1 MSIIGVNLMEA
12 EEVKETAGK
21 SIVSYYISSLI
32 NFNQGEKISTIV
44 YFLLPEL
51 ISAFLLYSLPVWFD
65 ISLISTLKSTT
76 LSATLGI
83 TNNFLHF
90 MTKIAEAFG
99 VGTIVLSGQLNGI
112 ADYKQVGRSLRDSFW
127 VTCILGFA
135 IAIILYCSSYWIY
148 NLYGMAPDIIE
159 LGVPFLKTRAFGV
172 FFMFIYFALAGFL
185 RGIKNTKVP
194 MYIFCVGI
202 ALFLFFD
209 YVLIFGYLGFPQMGL
224 QGSAL
229 ATVIQYGAMLLL
241 IGIYIATNKEYR
253 KYTINLFEPIKDGS
267 LAFQLIKISMPVMLD
282 KAIMAIAY
290 IWLGKMIG
298 CMGTSGLA
306 TFCAIKD
313 MERFASLPAL
323 AAAQVITFLVSND
336 YGAQQWDSI
345 KNNIKKML
353 CITAVGASSIL
364 IFFIIFSQQIAYIF
378 DKTGDFSHLVMS
390 IFPILSVLAFFD
402 LFQVVL
408 AGALRGSG
416 NVKTVMYARL
426 IICFGYFIPCS
437 YAISLLPIENPVL
450 KFILIYGSYYMGTAF
465 MAYIYVSHFKGETWK
480 QNNYFTK
487 N

>member
-1 MSIIGVNLMEA
+1 MEA
-12 EEVKETAGK
+12 KQAKEAKK
-21 SIVSYYISSLI
+21 SVLSHYVSGFID
-32 NFNQGEKISTIV
+32 FNQGEKVSTII

-65 ISLISTLKSTT
+65 IALISTLKSTT
-76 LSATLGI
+76 LSATLGV

-99 VGTIVLSGQLNGI
+99 VGTIVLSGQFNGI
-112 ADYKQVGRSLRDSFW
+112 ADYKQTGRSLRDSFW
-127 VTCILGFA
+127 VTSILGLM
-135 IAIILYCSSYWIY
+135 IAGILYCSANWIY
-148 NLYGMAPDIIE
+148 YFYGMSPDIIE
-159 LGVPFLKTRAFGV
+159 LGVPFLKIRAVGV

-185 RGIKNTKVP
+185 RGIKNTQAP
-194 MYIFCVGI
+194 MYIFCVGV
-202 ALFLFFD
+202 ATFLFFD
-209 YVLIFGYLGFPQMGL
+209 YVLIFGHLGFPQMGL

-229 ATVIQYGAMLLL
+229 ATVIQYGTMLVLSC
-241 IGIYIATNKEYR
+241 IYIATNKEYK
-253 KYTINLFEPIKDGS
+253 KYTVNIFEPIKDGA
-267 LAFQLIKISMPVMLD
+267 LAFQLIKLSMPVMFD

-298 CMGTSGLA
+298 CMGNSELA

-336 YGAQQWDSI
+336 FGAQQWDSI

-364 IFFIIFSQQIAYIF
+364 IFFIIFSKQIAYIF
-378 DKTGDFSHLVMS
+378 DKTGDFSKLIMN
-390 IFPILSVLAFFD
+390 IFPILSILAFFD

-437 YAISLLPIENPVL
+437 YIISLLPIANPVL
-450 KFILIYGSYYMGTAF
+450 KFILIYGSYYMGTAV
-465 MAYIYVSHFKGETWK
+465 MAYIYVAHFKGETWK
-480 QNNYFTK
+480 QNNYFAK
-487 N
+487 S